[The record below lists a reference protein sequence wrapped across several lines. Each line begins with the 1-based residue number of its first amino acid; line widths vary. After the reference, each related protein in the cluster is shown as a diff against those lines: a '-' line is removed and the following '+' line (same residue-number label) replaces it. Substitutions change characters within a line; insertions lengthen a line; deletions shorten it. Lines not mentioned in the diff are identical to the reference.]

1 MTAIKRLIL
10 PYPLLSLSLVVMWL
24 LLQQTVSVGH
34 ILLGSI
40 IAVGAGKAMQAL
52 QPETPRVRNI
62 GAILTLFGL
71 VVVDVLRSNMA
82 VATITIS
89 GRRHQPH
96 PAFIVLP
103 LQLKDRL
110 GLAVLSVILTA
121 TPGSAWLEYNPA
133 HNTVLLH
140 VLDLV
145 DEKSWV
151 EMVKFRYERLLLEIF
166 Q

>member
-1 MTAIKRLIL
+1 MSAIKRLIL

-24 LLQQTVSVGH
+24 LLQQSVSLGH
-34 ILLGSI
+34 ILLGTV
-40 IAVGAGKAMQAL
+40 IAIGAGKAMQAL
-52 QPETPRVRNI
+52 QPEAPRVRNI
-62 GAILTLFGL
+62 GAILTLIGF
-71 VVVDVLRSNMA
+71 VVVDVLRSNIA
-82 VATITIS
+82 VATITLS

-103 LQLKDRL
+103 LELKDRL

-121 TPGSAWLEYNPA
+121 TPGSAWLEYNPV

-140 VLDLV
+140 LLDLV
-145 DEKSWV
+145 DERSWV
-151 EMVKFRYERLLLEIF
+151 DTVKRRYERLLLEIF